1 MSTVNTATV
10 IHIDEALSDEQ
21 LEYVERH
28 LADTQGVIA
37 ACVHEKARH
46 LMVVDYDPESTSSD
60 MLLHTIENQ
69 GLHAELIGG
78 I

>member
-28 LADTQGVIA
+28 LADTEGVIA

-46 LMVVDYDPESTSSD
+46 LMVVVSDP
-60 MLLHTIENQ
+60 
-69 GLHAELIGG
+69 GVA
-78 I
+78 